1 MRPAN
6 PDWESPQRAPVIT
19 KKSCV
24 GQERH
29 EAFGQR
35 AELAWHQRAHAGVKP
50 FACGKC
56 GRRFRGNAMLT
67 VLWRVHT
74 GEKPFVCTEC
84 GKALSQPTDLT
95 VQGRIHRGGA
105 ALQVRPCLCAEHA
118 AGRPRHTHTGRAALQ
133 VRRLWQGLRPH
144 HQRIHTREKPFPCD
158 VREALGQA
166 RLPPPAPAG
175 PHLREAPPV
184 QGVWEGLPREI
195 RPGQPP
201 PQAHGRAAVQ
211 VHLLLECGKAL
222 AHRMTLAQHQKMP
235 RAEKA

>member
-35 AELAWHQRAHAGVKP
+35 AELAWQQRAHAGVKP

-56 GRRFRGNAMLT
+56 GRRFRGNATLT

-118 AGRPRHTHTGRAALQ
+118 AGRPRHTHTGEQPYKCGDFGKAFALTTSASTPGKSPSRVTCGKHLAKHAFLLRHLRA
-133 VRRLWQGLRPH
+133 RTCERPH
-144 HQRIHTREKPFPCD
+144 PCR
-158 VREALGQA
+158 V
-166 RLPPPAPAG
+166 
-175 PHLREAPPV
+175 
-184 QGVWEGLPREI
+184 
-195 RPGQPP
+195 
-201 PQAHGRAAVQ
+201 
-211 VHLLLECGKAL
+211 CGKAFREESDPVNH
-222 AHRMTLAQHQKMP
+222 HRRRTGERPFKCTCCWSAARP
-235 RAEKA
+235 WRTE